1 MADYVVGDDVQINYE
16 ADIRGSRKNPVSSAV
31 ISLWDPSD
39 NQHLNCQAM
48 VVSGHLLTYLIDGSE
63 IDEAG
68 TWSYQLT
75 ATFANNQGDKTIPIQ
90 TFTVAAA
97 GP

>member
-1 MADYVVGDDVQINYE
+1 MADYVVGDDVQVNWE
-16 ADIRGSRKNPVSSAV
+16 ADLRGSKKNPVSSAV

-39 NQHLNCQAM
+39 NQHLNGESM
-48 VVSGHLLTYLIDGSE
+48 VVSGSLLTYLIDGSE

-68 TWSYQLT
+68 TWSYQVT
-75 ATFANNQGDKTIPIQ
+75 ATFANSQGDKTIPIK